1 MSIGHAFIP
10 SEVLDMLFA
19 GLRNAFK
26 SFAFRLNL
34 WYGVI
39 FSVTAAILFAFVYW
53 MLAQAVL
60 QKDLQA
66 LQAQMGDYSRI
77 YRDGGSSALQ
87 RWLAERKS
95 TGELQS
101 FFVRITT
108 ADEREVFLD
117 ASENWLKF
125 DAFQW
130 GPLVVKGRDH
140 LRIPESEEKD
150 LLLMTSQL
158 WNGQWLMVGRRT
170 DNRENWLKPFRQI
183 FLGGMILVIL
193 IGFLGGGFLVRRSL
207 DPLRRISH
215 TVQTIIDT
223 GKLDRRVELPRT
235 EGELTQ
241 LARQFNRMLEQNQ
254 QLITSMRESLD
265 NVAHDLR
272 TPLTRLRNAAESAL
286 QDARV
291 SEPHAAE
298 ALADCIE
305 ESEKLLIML
314 QTLMSIAEAEAG
326 VMKLNRVPTDLGELM
341 KEAAD
346 LYEQVADEKAIRL
359 RLEMRPSSI
368 AMVDGH
374 HIRLVLANLL
384 DNAIKYSDSGSEVT
398 MRSYRKGDEMVVSV
412 QDQGVGILDG
422 DKDKIWDRLYRADKS
437 RTQRGLGLG
446 LSLVK
451 AVVEAHQGRVE
462 VESQP
467 GKGSN
472 FLLFLPVD
480 MPPRFS
486 HPSARD

>member
-1 MSIGHAFIP
+1 
-10 SEVLDMLFA
+10 
-19 GLRNAFK
+19 
-26 SFAFRLNL
+26 
-34 WYGVI
+34 
-39 FSVTAAILFAFVYW
+39 
-53 MLAQAVL
+53 
-60 QKDLQA
+60 
-66 LQAQMGDYSRI
+66 
-77 YRDGGSSALQ
+77 
-87 RWLAERKS
+87 
-95 TGELQS
+95 
-101 FFVRITT
+101 
-108 ADEREVFLD
+108 
-117 ASENWLKF
+117 
-125 DAFQW
+125 
-130 GPLVVKGRDH
+130 
-140 LRIPESEEKD
+140 
-150 LLLMTSQL
+150 
-158 WNGQWLMVGRRT
+158 
-170 DNRENWLKPFRQI
+170 
-183 FLGGMILVIL
+183 MILVIL